1 MIMISLSSIP
11 SHSPSVVYR
20 RINDE
25 YLLIPLTG
33 NIADM
38 DSLYRLTETGA
49 FIWELIDGE
58 RAISDI
64 TSKIVEEFDVEA
76 DIAEKDAL
84 ERPFSSR
91 ILPRQAPSNE
101 RERRPKQHPPRA
113 THKNRIT
120 RSSIDWPKAV

>member
-11 SHSPSVVYR
+11 SHSPAVVYR

-49 FIWELIDGE
+49 FIWEEIDGK

-64 TSKIVEEFDVEA
+64 TSKVVEEFDV
-76 DIAEKDAL
+76 DPDVAEKDTL
-84 ERPFSSR
+84 DF
-91 ILPRQAPSNE
+91 I
-101 RERRPKQHPPRA
+101 REIQEFLHFREP
-113 THKNRIT
+113 
-120 RSSIDWPKAV
+120 

>member
-1 MIMISLSSIP
+1 MISLSSIP
-11 SHSPSVVYR
+11 SHSPDVVFR

-25 YLLIPLTG
+25 FLLIPLTD

-64 TSKIVEEFDVEA
+64 TSKVTEEFDVGL
-76 DIAEKDAL
+76 DVAEKDTL
-84 ERPFSSR
+84 GFFGEVQEF
-91 ILPRQAPSNE
+91 LHF
-101 RERRPKQHPPRA
+101 REQ
-113 THKNRIT
+113 
-120 RSSIDWPKAV
+120 

>member
-1 MIMISLSSIP
+1 MISLSSIP

-25 YLLIPLTG
+25 FLLIPLTD

-49 FIWELIDGE
+49 FIWELIDGV

-64 TSKIVEEFDVEA
+64 TAKLVEEFDVELKV
-76 DIAEKDAL
+76 AEKDVL
-84 ERPFSSR
+84 DYF
-91 ILPRQAPSNE
+91 
-101 RERRPKQHPPRA
+101 REIQEFLQFRDQ
-113 THKNRIT
+113 
-120 RSSIDWPKAV
+120 